1 MSPDYPEICKMP
13 REEENG
19 SWIMEF
25 FRFRPNF
32 TVSGNE
38 FKSVVESIFFAV
50 VQVVKS
56 GAFAEDSSVRHV
68 QNSRQ
73 QNSVADVVGGGVKK
87 KPTREMLLWQV
98 RVVVCICVAVGCR
111 RGWQRNKR

>member
-1 MSPDYPEICKMP
+1 MLQCAACCCSVLLYI
-13 REEENG
+13 
-19 SWIMEF
+19 
-25 FRFRPNF
+25 
-32 TVSGNE
+32 TVSGSD
-38 FKSVVESIFFAV
+38 FQSVVYSIFFAV
-50 VQVVKS
+50 LQVVKS

-111 RGWQRNKR
+111 RGW